1 MTMLSLPRARRAPAE
16 RSKRYSYESWGTVSI
31 TLFSATATLVQFYRE
46 ESGGGRLLL
55 ICAVPSRFGL
65 PRHIFRSA
73 GMQLFLPCGVQPLPS
88 ASDGVSFSRAPGL
101 TDTWLLVECAFRT
114 TCLRTAALSPSF
126 AGVRCGVVIR
136 V

>member
-1 MTMLSLPRARRAPAE
+1 MIMLSLPRARGAPAE

-31 TLFSATATLVQFYRE
+31 SLFSATATLVQFYRE

-88 ASDGVSFSRAPGL
+88 ASDGVSFSRALARWATGTL
-101 TDTWLLVECAFRT
+101 GDFR
-114 TCLRTAALSPSF
+114 RAAGGPRQVWFRDRL
-126 AGVRCGVVIR
+126 
-136 V
+136 